1 MSEDPA
7 TPSAETDPK
16 TRTPAVPEAPR
27 KGGMRHLAALLPRL
41 TRPALGRRGFAE
53 GGIVADWPEIVGP
66 DLAAAS
72 LPERLAFPRGAR
84 RDGTLHVRVSGALAL
99 ELQHL
104 EPMVVERINGYFG
117 YRAVGRLKIRQG
129 PIPRSRRRQPP
140 PVPVDP
146 AASGEVDHAV
156 SLVSDPGLRSALA
169 GFGRA
174 LRGRRS

>member
-7 TPSAETDPK
+7 TPRAEKDVKTQDPA
-16 TRTPAVPEAPR
+16 AVEAR
-27 KGGMRHLAALLPRL
+27 RAGGMRHLAALLPRL
-41 TRPALGRRGFAE
+41 TRPALGKRGFAE
-53 GGIVADWPEIVGP
+53 GGIVADWPDIVGP

-72 LPERLAFPRGAR
+72 LPERLAFSRGAR

-117 YRAVGRLKIRQG
+117 YRAVARLRIRQG
-129 PIPRSRRRQPP
+129 PIPRSRRRQAPP
-140 PVPVDP
+140 AHADP
-146 AASGEVDHAV
+146 ATLGAIDHAV

-174 LRGRRS
+174 LHGRKG